1 MSTHE
6 RVIEI
11 ADLSMSFGDQKVIDG
26 LSFEVNKGEIF
37 GLLGS
42 NGSGKTTTLRCLFGM
57 LNPQHGKL
65 LVNGKPWSTK
75 MASSL
80 GYLPEERGL
89 YTKETV
95 TDVMTFFGRLKGM
108 QTKDAQRWINDYLER
123 VDLADAAHKKVEKLS
138 GGMQQKIQLGVTIM
152 NEPEILVLDE
162 PTKGL
167 DPVNRQLLNEIIED
181 HHQRGATIVLITHQM
196 EQVEQVCDRV
206 LLLKDGNAAAYG
218 TVQDVRRQFGGQ
230 RVRVTH
236 HGPLPPLPGVTQ
248 ITTRLGEDGED
259 TELQID
265 DYVSLP
271 DVLDA
276 YVRNRVQIRS
286 FTPFLSSM
294 NDVFISVYGAESA

>member
-1 MSTHE
+1 
-6 RVIEI
+6 
-11 ADLSMSFGDQKVIDG
+11 G

-123 VDLADAAHKKVEKLS
+123 VDLADAAHKKV
-138 GGMQQKIQLGVTIM
+138 
-152 NEPEILVLDE
+152 
-162 PTKGL
+162 
-167 DPVNRQLLNEIIED
+167 
-181 HHQRGATIVLITHQM
+181 
-196 EQVEQVCDRV
+196 
-206 LLLKDGNAAAYG
+206 
-218 TVQDVRRQFGGQ
+218 
-230 RVRVTH
+230 
-236 HGPLPPLPGVTQ
+236 
-248 ITTRLGEDGED
+248 
-259 TELQID
+259 
-265 DYVSLP
+265 
-271 DVLDA
+271 
-276 YVRNRVQIRS
+276 
-286 FTPFLSSM
+286 
-294 NDVFISVYGAESA
+294 